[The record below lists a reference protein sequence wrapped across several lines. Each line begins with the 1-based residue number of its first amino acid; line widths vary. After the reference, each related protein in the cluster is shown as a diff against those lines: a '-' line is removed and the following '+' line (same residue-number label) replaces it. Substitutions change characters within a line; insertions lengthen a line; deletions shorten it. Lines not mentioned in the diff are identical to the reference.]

1 MANMIQILSGNFSK
15 SEGSKGNFS
24 GYDSEGVRI
33 FIYKAQMES
42 FGMKTDADF
51 KPFYA
56 LVTEREIQTRDI
68 DGVLTDTLVKR
79 LQATALFKTEAELYN
94 AKNSSKRLE
103 LGAMLDLQKT
113 ATASGLTESQM
124 QALLSASI

>member
-33 FIYKAQMES
+33 FIHKAQMEG

-56 LVTEREIQTRDI
+56 LVTEREIQTRDV
-68 DGVLTDTLVKR
+68 DGQLTDTLVKR

-113 ATASGLTESQM
+113 ATASGLTETQM
-124 QALLSASI
+124 HALLSASI

>member
-1 MANMIQILSGNFSK
+1 MANMIQ
-15 SEGSKGNFS
+15 
-24 GYDSEGVRI
+24 Y
-33 FIYKAQMES
+33 
-42 FGMKTDADF
+42 ADF

-68 DGVLTDTLVKR
+68 DGVLTDTLTKR
-79 LQATALFKTEAELYN
+79 LQATAIFKTEAELYN

-113 ATASGLTESQM
+113 ATASGLTETQM
-124 QALLSASI
+124 HALLSASI